1 MKKPLFLISFA
12 FIFLF
17 LTVNLTFAALA
28 GKVTLVEG
36 RVDVLKAGKDVV
48 TPVKLGDPVG
58 VGDIFRAK
66 SNGRAEI
73 TFLNGN
79 LLRIAP
85 NSRAEIKEFVSE
97 GDKSSNV
104 IKLHRGRVQAVSGD
118 EFIKKVAAFAEG
130 NKFEVHTPNAVAGIR
145 GSNMLVSFIR
155 NITATLFLQGR
166 GYQYNPSDPGRR
178 VVDIVAGNISFVTAP
193 EAPPTPPRKATEG
206 EQATF
211 VRAVEPVAP
220 TGTTQDTTQD
230 PTILASA
237 TQTPGPSATPTPTPP
252 PPEPT
257 PPPPPPPPPTPPTPA
272 GTNLTGTASFFYGV
286 TGDLKGNIPD
296 TGTGTIS
303 ASGPYSGSVPTTLE
317 GWLYGTSDKGGAF
330 SGPLAGVQ
338 GSYLNTFSA
347 FYIENN
353 NLYFLSGDAPGTYDG
368 SVFSI
373 NGSLNKSPSIGT
385 KTLTPDPTLLDA
397 LEMAMQYGTPPKF
410 FPSNYIISNSGIE
423 INPTDYGHTASSLI
437 TNEGKKVSIIGN
449 MYEGSY
455 NPTTVTNLPYLG
467 YAGYPAG
474 GNNEYALGG
483 LTYSFDSATSRFVID
498 TSLKSI
504 GMDYSFGPFIGTYTM
519 HYLGKLDGSSFRMA
533 GAGTFVSDPAAFL
546 GYWGGVGSLYYNNN
560 GVITYAGP
568 DNGLFGGLTPP
579 WSEATPF
586 IAIGEYGPITPS
598 DKPHYLLNTYISAL
612 SQTQTTSYYIP
623 GSIYGYAGAI
633 WKDGS
638 TTQIG
643 SISDGIIRAFYVSP
657 TDASGKVTAG
667 IMKGV
672 FSGSY
677 YPFTSGPQMWSID
690 GTNNTLTPT
699 PITTGLDPNGL
710 TFDSAYYQYGGGYNL
725 SGSFGGTGTIYGSIK
740 EFKTDFLVYNQKSL
754 PFGIFNARFGYNPGL
769 YYEKPSGTAQWSA
782 KLGGDGRF
790 DTSLEPHA
798 GYWLANLTGTW
809 TDSGEILGDVTGK
822 VLTRERM
829 YDLEGKFTGINQTGS
844 NGTWIG
850 QVLGS
855 YYNAKDLS
863 ISGDVS
869 GGLLYY
875 NIDHKTL
882 VYANPDP
889 TSTTPNVTGIF
900 GGMGDLWSNGSANF
914 YMMGTYSDGAP
925 YPYSD
930 KPRLAY
936 GSGWYLSYDP
946 TIWTS
951 TSSIGGAFKGYNVGT
966 WLNNTVNTEALAIYI
981 DPDKN
986 AGYVGG
992 MLSGN
997 YYNRINMWDLAGTLN
1012 KTFVKATNIAPADL
1026 FANLDSHKFEGVA
1039 SGRFTPSGGTM
1050 PKSYFEGATLGLTNQ
1065 NWGIWNLGMGGT
1077 YTGAIKDNQEFDFV
1091 SYFFTGDGYLLGHA
1105 NTKTTSASPPIFSGS
1120 LYNSKF
1126 LTPYYLGTLEGN
1138 IYGTID
1144 TELATWQAA
1153 GIGKWQAQPL
1163 TASIG
1168 NNVFSTPSVSLFRAQ
1183 TGTYYEGGYSQ
1194 FINNN
1199 YEEYEFEYIKTAQSG
1214 IGAKKDGPDGS
1225 KTYLPNGTMLV
1236 EDPDGKL
1243 YYTQP
1248 WDITDISSLRN
1259 VPSWMDPSNPS
1270 FSPIH
1275 YSQLGPIDVLEKR
1288 ASDSL
1293 DAILGARGYPWTQ
1306 DGMAVNII
1314 GKYTA
1319 SDNDYTKP
1327 TLFTTPMLTG
1337 KFYTSVSEGTELGA
1351 YAMSLGGIITDDA
1364 RGVMIT
1370 GRGLF
1375 VGPNNQTAGIFKQSQ
1390 LLTGNLYK
1398 DINMWVAEGS
1408 MTGTVMNN
1416 SFSTNPA
1423 GVTKDNLDAN
1433 IMNGVFVP
1441 DIKGRLT
1448 NNDTVI
1454 ADSVFATLYASG
1466 ATRFIK
1472 GQDWGVFNS
1481 TIWSGGFAYKT
1492 DTQPTTWQAQV
1503 GGEAHFG
1510 AYQDNQSQW
1519 IMDQGY
1525 FIIPNLKGTISEGL
1539 IKANIP
1545 GEAGIFMT
1553 MTKMGGIFDVGAF
1566 GVYDTSTKDTVNSW
1580 QGFMGGAWKTTDD
1593 FNFAARFG
1601 SEAQRYGKRGYG
1613 GYSADGYTYYNFH
1626 YDNEEGQ
1633 GGIIFYS
1640 KDGQKTYS
1648 IHRKYDPNQGPFETP
1663 GYQEFKYT
1671 YPTQTTPGTFSDYV
1685 TGTDYPAGGFTDD
1698 FFKNIASEKGYLAPN
1713 YTATQKGIFSSGH
1726 ISAIMGGYGDLWAAT
1741 QSNPATFYLLGEFDK
1756 ESRIQSVLFGDEI
1769 TSYNVK
1775 NNTSTTLDGQGA
1787 FTGYIGGREIGGD
1800 INGAIY
1806 AIYLEKIND
1815 TKSKA
1820 GIIKGGF
1827 AGDVYDYTEMWYGA
1841 GSLYPVY
1848 LMDKQI
1854 PYTSLTNYVH
1864 KSSFSDEMQQGQYSF
1879 VLNNITV
1886 DPQKYNFNGSYMAL
1900 FDQYFGSFGVWSTI
1914 VGGDYSGFNMTD
1926 NWNGGFYFEDPTRII
1941 NIGLGGTK
1949 WSDNKIEAFALGYG
1963 ADILPPVPATWISV
1977 GEAIG
1982 SFNPNFTTFTMGL
1995 IGASIETNTYLELA
2009 KTDDGRAQLQK
2020 LNIPCV
2026 EVGSATLTGSGNN
2039 FDSLA
2044 MNNVKFFATSQTQ
2057 APVLWATNS
2066 VTGSYSAPPALNQA
2080 IGLGGNGL
2088 YANFT
2093 FRQWN
2098 TAGDNAGKWLAT
2110 VNGSGTLSSNSIQFY
2125 GASAGTGATAY
2136 SGNIN
2141 GTAAGVARPVTTQP

>member
-1 MKKPLFLISFA
+1 LNTGYKEEAMKKPLFLISFA

-17 LTVNLTFAALA
+17 LTVNLTYAALA

-166 GYQYNPSDPGRR
+166 GYQYNPNDPGRR
-178 VVDIVAGNISFVTAP
+178 VVDIVAGNISFVTAFDS
-193 EAPPTPPRKATEG
+193 PPTLPRKATEG

-257 PPPPPPPPPTPPTPA
+257 PPPPPPPPPLPPTPA
-272 GTNLTGTASFFYGV
+272 GTNLSGTAKFFWNI

-303 ASGPYSGSVPTTLE
+303 ASGLYSGSVVPTILE
-317 GWLYGTSDKGGAF
+317 GLLYGTSDKGGAF
-330 SGPLAGVQ
+330 SGPLEGIQ
-338 GSYLNTFSA
+338 GSYLYTFSA

-373 NGSLNKSPSIGT
+373 NGSLKKSTSIGT

-397 LEMAMQYGTPPKF
+397 LEKAMQFDNVPKF
-410 FPSNYIISNSGIE
+410 FPSNSNYIISNSGIE
-423 INPTDYGHTASSLI
+423 INPQGVYGIARYLI
-437 TNEGKKVSIIGN
+437 TNEGKKASIIGN
-449 MYEGSY
+449 VYEGSY

-467 YAGYPAG
+467 YAAG

-498 TSLKSI
+498 TALKSI

-790 DTSLEPHA
+790 DTSSEPYA

-809 TDSGEILGDVTGK
+809 TDAGEILGDVTGK

-829 YDLEGKFTGINQTGS
+829 YDLEGKFTGINQIGS

-855 YYNAKDLS
+855 YYNAKDL
-863 ISGDVS
+863 
-869 GGLLYY
+869 
-875 NIDHKTL
+875 
-882 VYANPDP
+882 
-889 TSTTPNVTGIF
+889 
-900 GGMGDLWSNGSANF
+900 
-914 YMMGTYSDGAP
+914 
-925 YPYSD
+925 
-930 KPRLAY
+930 
-936 GSGWYLSYDP
+936 
-946 TIWTS
+946 
-951 TSSIGGAFKGYNVGT
+951 
-966 WLNNTVNTEALAIYI
+966 
-981 DPDKN
+981 
-986 AGYVGG
+986 
-992 MLSGN
+992 
-997 YYNRINMWDLAGTLN
+997 
-1012 KTFVKATNIAPADL
+1012 
-1026 FANLDSHKFEGVA
+1026 VA
-1039 SGRFTPSGGTM
+1039 S
-1050 PKSYFEGATLGLTNQ
+1050 NV
-1065 NWGIWNLGMGGT
+1065 I
-1077 YTGAIKDNQEFDFV
+1077 
-1091 SYFFTGDGYLLGHA
+1091 
-1105 NTKTTSASPPIFSGS
+1105 TTSDSP
-1120 LYNSKF
+1120 
-1126 LTPYYLGTLEGN
+1126 
-1138 IYGTID
+1138 
-1144 TELATWQAA
+1144 
-1153 GIGKWQAQPL
+1153 
-1163 TASIG
+1163 
-1168 NNVFSTPSVSLFRAQ
+1168 PSVSLFRAQ

-1306 DGMAVNII
+1306 EGMAVNII

-1398 DINMWVAEGS
+1398 DINMWDAEGT

-1566 GVYDTSTKDTVNSW
+1566 GVYDTSTKDNINSW
-1580 QGFMGGAWKTTDD
+1580 QGFMSGAWKTTND
-1593 FNFAARFG
+1593 FTFAAWFG
-1601 SEAQRYGKRGYG
+1601 SEGRRYGKQGYG
-1613 GYSADGYTYYNFH
+1613 GYSVYGGNTYYHFY

-1663 GYQEFKYT
+1663 GYEEFKYT
-1671 YPTQTTPGTFSDYV
+1671 YPTQTTPGGFSDYV
-1685 TGTDYPAGGFTDD
+1685 TGTDYPAGGFTDN
-1698 FFKNIASEKGYLAPN
+1698 FFKNIALEKGYSAPN
-1713 YTATQKGIFSSGH
+1713 YTGTLKGIFSSGH
-1726 ISAIMGGYGDLWAAT
+1726 ISAIMGGMDNLWAAT

-1756 ESRIQSVLFGDEI
+1756 KSRIQSVLFGDEI
-1769 TSYNVK
+1769 TSYNVR
-1775 NNTSTTLDGQGA
+1775 NNTNTTLDGKGA

-1815 TKSKA
+1815 TTSKA

-1827 AGDVYDYTEMWYGA
+1827 AGDVYDDMEMWYGA

-1848 LMDKQI
+1848 LIDKQI

-1900 FDQYFGSFGVWSTI
+1900 FDQNFGSFGVWSTL
-1914 VGGDYSGFNMTD
+1914 VGGDYSGINMTD
-1926 NWNGGFYFEDPTRII
+1926 NWYGGFYFEDLTRII
-1941 NIGLGGTK
+1941 NTGLGGTK
-1949 WSDNKIEAFALGYG
+1949 WSDKKIEAFALGYG
-1963 ADILPPVPATWISV
+1963 ADLSPPVPATWVSV

-1982 SFNPNFTTFTMGL
+1982 FFNPNFTTFTMNL

-2009 KTDDGRAQLQK
+2009 KTDTGRAQLEK

-2039 FDSLA
+2039 FVSLA

-2066 VTGSYSAPPALNQA
+2066 VTGSYSAPPALNQP
-2080 IGLGGNGL
+2080 IGLSGGGL
-2088 YANFT
+2088 GANFT

-2125 GASAGTGATAY
+2125 GASAGTGATAS
-2136 SGNIN
+2136 SGTIN
-2141 GTAAGVARPVTTQP
+2141 GTAAGVARPLTTQP